1 MIRMKLIRRVL
12 LCMLLAAVT
21 CICVGCSVYREPV
34 ALLPGIEFGMNP
46 AEVKA
51 ALGEPDEVEQHTGMN
66 DVTYTWLTYEG
77 CMVEGH
83 PAQLELKFMLF
94 RRGLVLEQYTVTF
107 PEEAQL
113 TELDAALTVL
123 LTGDRGFIRRERTD
137 SISYECS
144 HGPVGT
150 SYLLS
155 VWEGNLR
162 LSGECDEY
170 YR

>member
-1 MIRMKLIRRVL
+1 MKLIRRVL
-12 LCMLLAAVT
+12 LCMLLAAAV
-21 CICVGCSVYREPV
+21 CLCMGCSVYREPV

-51 ALGEPDEVEQHTGMN
+51 ALGEPDEAEQHTGMN
-66 DVTYTWLTYEG
+66 DVTYTWLTYEDY
-77 CMVEGH
+77 MVEGH
-83 PAQLELKFMLF
+83 PAQLELKFMPF
-94 RRGLVLEQYTVTF
+94 RRGLVLEQYMITF
-107 PEEAQL
+107 AGEDRAALL
-113 TELDAALTVL
+113 TELDAALKVQMTC
-123 LTGDRGFIRRERTD
+123 DMGFIRRERTD

-144 HGPVGT
+144 HGPAGT